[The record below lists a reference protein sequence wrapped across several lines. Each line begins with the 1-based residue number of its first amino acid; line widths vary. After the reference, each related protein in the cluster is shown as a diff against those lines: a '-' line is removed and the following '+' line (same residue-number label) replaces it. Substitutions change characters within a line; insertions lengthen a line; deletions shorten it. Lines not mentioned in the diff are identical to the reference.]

1 MVKAQVRPA
10 RPGDE
15 YGLAR
20 LRQALWPWASLLEH
34 QEEVGAIL
42 GGKPPGT
49 LPLAIL
55 VAEADDHTLVGFLE
69 VGLRSHAE
77 SCDPSR
83 PVGYVEGWY
92 VVESCRRQ
100 GVGSQL
106 MAAAETW
113 ARAQGCLEIASDSQ
127 LDNQISQRAHAA
139 LGFDEVERSINYRK
153 VL

>member
-1 MVKAQVRPA
+1 MVKVRVRPSG
-10 RPGDE
+10 PGDE
-15 YGLAR
+15 YPLAE
-20 LRQALWPWASLLEH
+20 LRQALWPWASVLEH
-34 QEEVGAIL
+34 QEEVRAIL
-42 GGKPPGT
+42 SGKPRGT

-55 VAEADDHTLVGFLE
+55 VAEDDDHTLVGFLE

-92 VVESCRRQ
+92 VVDSCRRQ

-106 MAAAETW
+106 MAAAQDW

-127 LDNQISQRAHAA
+127 LDNEVSQRAHAA
-139 LGFDEVERSINYRK
+139 LGFDEVERSVNYRK